1 MKHLP
6 KKLREVCEN
15 LDWRVI
21 KCEDGT
27 VELETFSPAG
37 EDVVV
42 SVPMKNFPEEI
53 QAYYNDFDPEEHAEM
68 WIEAKRNGVGG
79 VPSIRCLIEDAD
91 AIDSML
97 EDLAIAVTQAARA

>member
-6 KKLREVCEN
+6 KKFREVCEN

-21 KCEDGT
+21 ECEDGT

-68 WIEAKRNGVGG
+68 WIEAKQNGVGG
-79 VPSIRCLIEDAD
+79 VPSIRRLMEDAD

-97 EDLAIAVTQAARA
+97 EDLAIAVTQAACA

>member
-6 KKLREVCEN
+6 KKFRKVCED
-15 LDWRVI
+15 LDWRVME
-21 KCEDGT
+21 CEDGT
-27 VELETFSPAG
+27 VELETFSSLG

-53 QAYYNDFDPEEHAEM
+53 QAYYNDFDPEEHVEM

-79 VPSIRCLIEDAD
+79 VPSIRRLLEDAD
-91 AIDSML
+91 EIDSML
-97 EDLAIAVTQAARA
+97 ENLAIAVTQAACA